1 LTRPRL
7 SDDNGLDASDAS
19 ILASMRVIAGS
30 AKGTRLV
37 RVPTGVRPVS
47 DRAREGL
54 FSSLGDLVDAARVL
68 DLYAGTGA
76 LGIEALSRGA
86 NEALFVDRSP
96 SALSA
101 VRENL
106 ARTGLDDRASFERS
120 DIRRFL
126 ERQPVDLEGFDLVFL
141 DPPYEAGRAELDTV
155 MDLLAA
161 KPLLREGFTVVLSRG
176 SRSSNSVIPLHWSVA
191 RRLSYGDSVVTL
203 FRSRDLPRDMEV

>member
-1 LTRPRL
+1 
-7 SDDNGLDASDAS
+7 
-19 ILASMRVIAGS
+19 MRVIAGS

-54 FSSLGDLVDAARVL
+54 FSSLGEFVDDARVL

-86 NEALFVDRSP
+86 SEAVFVDDSQG
-96 SALSA
+96 ALRA

-106 ARTGLDDRASFERS
+106 ARTGLDDRAGVERS
-120 DIRRFL
+120 DVRRFL
-126 ERQPVDLEGFDLVFL
+126 EHEPVDPQPFDLVFL
-141 DPPYEAGRAELDTV
+141 DPPYEAGPAELDPV
-155 MDLLAA
+155 LGLLDE
-161 KPLLREGFTVVLSRG
+161 KPLLKEGFTVVLSRG
-176 SRSSNSVIPLHWSVA
+176 SRSSNLVIPLHWSVA